1 MRLMPSFQ
9 TSFPDAKALR
19 VALAA
24 GAVAGLVVIAAC
36 TESSAPTITA
46 PTLNVR
52 TATTSSGGFAYQG
65 KILVCVNG
73 TNGDWA
79 LSYDST
85 GVHPSYGFS
94 VLNNFPNA
102 GGWPGHLTNGDGVS
116 HGDGTITGGS
126 ITAGSCTEVYTV
138 TQKANVGDADTDAFA
153 RLNIRIA
160 GPAGATLVS
169 TVCDIDFGLANADG
183 TPYTTHDGA
192 PASPPNTDFYPD
204 CDNDGDAK
212 VWGNIFHGTKV
223 TFTFSNPVSTGIIA
237 PTATTC
243 ADYRDG
249 KADPEPGIFVGLKN
263 GVINNAAPGVFF
275 FYSHVNIGS
284 TQTIGFNQTMTS
296 SAGLNYLYAVQQT
309 QAYLYNQAC
318 QVVATLPLQSNGTLS
333 SGVSMPAGNYIM
345 GVKFTTDNA
354 KGKTPSSITTP
365 LATHNYW
372 ATVGG
377 VSQGSTAASINTSV
391 K

>member
-36 TESSAPTITA
+36 TEISAPTITA
-46 PTLNVR
+46 PTLNIR
-52 TATTSSGGFAYQG
+52 HATTSSGGLAYQG
-65 KILVCVNG
+65 IIRVCVNG
-73 TNGDWA
+73 ANADWVA
-79 LSYDST
+79 KYDSA
-85 GVHPSYGFS
+85 GQHPGYAYT
-94 VLNNFPNA
+94 VLNDPPNP
-102 GGWPGHLTNGDGVS
+102 GSWPGHFTNGTHGSYSDGY
-116 HGDGTITGGS
+116 ITAGS

-153 RLNIRIA
+153 RLNIRIT

-183 TPYTTHDGA
+183 TPYSNG
-192 PASPPNTDFYPD
+192 DFNPD

-212 VWGNIFHGTKV
+212 VWSNIFHGTKV

-263 GVINNAAPGVFF
+263 GLINNAAPGVFF

-296 SAGLNYLYAVQQT
+296 SAGLTYKYAVQQT
-309 QAYLYNQAC
+309 QAYIYNQAC
-318 QVVATLPLQSNGTLS
+318 QVVATLPLNSDGTLS

-345 GVKFTTDNA
+345 GIKFSTDNA
-354 KGKTPSSITTP
+354 KGKTPSSLPSP

-372 ATVGG
+372 ATIGG